1 VNGHYRLHDLGS
13 TNLTC
18 VEGQPVTDFHLHD
31 ACKVSFGT
39 VECDFSPDTPV
50 STVEK
55 SEVVPTR
62 AELEFLRRENL
73 DLQAKISAMQKQIDI
88 LSSARLITKETQN
101 LGVMPEV
108 HKRVQ
113 QERDELRNKNAKL
126 ELDSDHLRADLAA
139 LAKERD
145 ALRLAWETVKRE
157 RDEAV
162 FRNGHE
168 AKPSGASSATSVAA
182 AAVPESSIASDA
194 TRHAPDHRV
203 MATVLTTAP
212 GCVKA
217 MQNALQILGGD
228 STDDAAAADL
238 AAKAEAL
245 LQSLMPLPRHPA
257 QRLAKASVALIRDS
271 RTRNGRIEPSAVGAL
286 QQATDTIASLLEP
299 RAFKKASESETPRTL
314 IVDDEQAAV
323 DTLQSALAGSDFR
336 PVCCTTSEQAQDLL
350 RREAFDV
357 VLMDIALPGS
367 NGFDV
372 CAKLR
377 ESATNARTPVIF
389 VTGEDSVENRAQSS
403 VQGDDFIAKPLNT
416 LEVVVKASTWACRH
430 QLGLTK

>member
-1 VNGHYRLHDLGS
+1 
-13 TNLTC
+13 
-18 VEGQPVTDFHLHD
+18 
-31 ACKVSFGT
+31 

-55 SEVVPTR
+55 TEVVPTK

-88 LSSARLITKETQN
+88 LSSARLMTKETQN

-113 QERDELRNKNAKL
+113 QERDELRTKTAKL
-126 ELDSDHLRADLAA
+126 ELDVDHLRADVASLG
-139 LAKERD
+139 KERD
-145 ALRLAWETVKRE
+145 ALRLAWETLKRE
-157 RDEAV
+157 RDEAM
-162 FRNGHE
+162 
-168 AKPSGASSATSVAA
+168 AKGGFAPTQAGATAGSTEAA
-182 AAVPESSIASDA
+182 ASENDLA
-194 TRHAPDHRV
+194 TGFETTRSAPDHRA

-212 GCVKA
+212 SCVKA
-217 MQNALQILGGD
+217 MLTALQALGED
-228 STDDAAAADL
+228 STNDGAAADL
-238 AAKAEAL
+238 ASQAEAL
-245 LQSLMPLPRHPA
+245 LQSLAPLPRHPA

-271 RTRNGRIEPSAVGAL
+271 RTRNGRVEPSAVHAL
-286 QQATDTIASLLEP
+286 RQATDTIASLLEP
-299 RAFKKASESETPRTL
+299 RAFKKAAESASPRTL

-350 RREAFDV
+350 RRESFDV

-367 NGFDV
+367 SGFDV

-389 VTGEDSVENRAQSS
+389 VTGADSVENRAQSS